1 MRMRLSA
8 FLVFCFNA
16 TLLTVS
22 TCGVA
27 RAQDPLDEMYGQAVH
42 SYFRGDLVHA
52 EQLLN
57 DVIAAGSLDPR
68 AHYFRGLCHAK
79 TAGAASAGV
88 SDFERGAQLE
98 IDGKKVVNVGKAL
111 ERVQGA
117 ARLEIEKSRAK
128 ARLASRARMLEIQ
141 RSRYEDLQRNGAAG
155 SSGIAVP
162 PSADPA
168 PSPNAPAANDPFN
181 ADAGLTKGTPAPM
194 AETPKPAT
202 TPEADAP
209 AEDVFDETPA
219 MEPAGDTPAPADDD
233 DPFANP

>member
-1 MRMRLSA
+1 MRMRVSA
-8 FLVFCFNA
+8 FLVFCFSA
-16 TLLTVS
+16 SLLSVS

-27 RAQDPLDEMYGQAVH
+27 RAQDPLDELYGQAVH

-57 DVIAAGSLDPR
+57 DVISAGSLDPR

-79 TAGAASAGV
+79 SSGAASAGAA
-88 SDFERGAQLE
+88 DFERGAQLE

-117 ARLEIEKSRAK
+117 ARLEIEKSRSK
-128 ARLASRARMLEIQ
+128 ARLSSRARMLEIQ

-168 PSPNAPAANDPFN
+168 PIPSVPATNDPFN
-181 ADAGLTKGTPAPM
+181 ADKGLTKGTPAPM
-194 AETPKPAT
+194 ADTPKPDAA
-202 TPEADAP
+202 PEADPAP
-209 AEDVFDETPA
+209 ENVFDEAPA
-219 MEPAGDTPAPADDD
+219 AEPAGDAPASADD